1 MTVKIKKLTNTATTP
16 TYGSAGAAAFD
27 IYADIG
33 EPGDKWLVA
42 AEGVCAVPTGLAFEV
57 PLGHV
62 LRIYSRSGHGFK
74 NEVSLVNSV
83 GVIDSDYRGE
93 VKIGLR
99 NDRKFNS
106 FTINH
111 GDRIAQGIIEPI
123 ERVIFEVVEELSTT
137 ERGAGG
143 FGSTG
148 A

>member
-1 MTVKIKKLTNTATTP
+1 MQVKIKKLTATATTP
-16 TYGSAGAAAFD
+16 TYGTAGAAAFD
-27 IYADIG
+27 IYADILG
-33 EPGDKWLVA
+33 LWMGISAGDTRV
-42 AEGVCAVPTGLAFEV
+42 VNTGIAIEV
-57 PLGHV
+57 PEGCV

-74 NEVSLVNSV
+74 HGVSLANSV

-93 VKIGLR
+93 IAVALR
-99 NDRKFNS
+99 NDSRAN

-123 ERVIFEVVEELSTT
+123 HRVEFEVADELSAT
-137 ERGAGG
+137 ERGTGG